1 MELTVRLKRVGDLF
15 NNLPDTANAIVN
27 YLLGTRGVP
36 ALSFAVAKLPPT
48 VNHAYIRTRWNTRL
62 SEEYLEFK
70 KMVDHSIQ
78 LSRNNFKIR
87 ATAAVVILL
96 ESPRWVT
103 KKNTIRQMDAD
114 NRVKTVLDAV
124 QDSLQI
130 PDETNWEIHVYKIA
144 STKEQTTCF
153 IFDLG
158 EVVSYH
164 CS

>member
-1 MELTVRLKRVGDLF
+1 
-15 NNLPDTANAIVN
+15 
-27 YLLGTRGVP
+27 
-36 ALSFAVAKLPPT
+36 
-48 VNHAYIRTRWNTRL
+48 
-62 SEEYLEFK
+62 
-70 KMVDHSIQ
+70 
-78 LSRNNFKIR
+78 
-87 ATAAVVILL
+87 VILL